1 MQRRDFL
8 TATSLAVGVSALAS
22 NTLLAAQQ
30 KVSKIADLMPL
41 AKGDWSAFRDLFP
54 LRNDQVQLATFLLT
68 SHPRPVTDAINAY
81 RYALDYDPAGNLYSV
96 YSKIDGQVRD
106 AAAEYMGGK
115 GDQIALT
122 DSTTMGLAM
131 VYGGLSLAPGDE
143 ILHTTHD
150 HYSTFMS
157 IAHRAERSDVKVR
170 QVSLYDNP
178 FDVSVDETIKRLV
191 NGISDATKAVGVTWV
206 HSSTGVKLPLRALSD
221 AINKINAK
229 RGSDRQIIFCVDGV
243 HGFGIENIDISTL
256 GCDFFIAGTHK
267 WIFGPRG
274 TGIIWGSDKGWEHC
288 KPIIPG
294 FGRSGAVWRGTAS
307 LDEVPAGEHMT
318 PGGFHSFEHRW
329 ALPEAFKLHLQLGK
343 AQIQKRIHELNTQT
357 KQALAAIPKVKLYT
371 PIADQLSS
379 GFVCF
384 DIEGMTQID
393 VVKSMYG
400 QGVVM
405 SNTTYRESYARFA
418 PSLFNDE
425 NQIAQAVE
433 QIAILAKTQR

>member
-41 AKGDWSAFRDLFP
+41 AKGHWSAFRDLFP

-81 RYALDYDPAGNLYSV
+81 RYALDYDPAGTLYSV

-131 VYGGLSLAPGDE
+131 VYGGLSLAPGNE
-143 ILHTTHD
+143 ILHTTLD

>member
-1 MQRRDFL
+1 MKISGQY
-8 TATSLAVGVSALAS
+8 SKSY
-22 NTLLAAQQ
+22 LLQ
-30 KVSKIADLMPL
+30 
-41 AKGDWSAFRDLFP
+41 
-54 LRNDQVQLATFLLT
+54 
-68 SHPRPVTDAINAY
+68 AII
-81 RYALDYDPAGNLYSV
+81 

-405 SNTTYRESYARFA
+405 SNTPYRESYARFA